1 MKDLTNQEEA
11 NVRAALQF
19 LRLRLG
25 GWASLAK
32 AIGFKEA
39 TLANV
44 TKKGRGVSASMAMRV
59 AKLVHVGVDDLL
71 TGKFPPPGTC
81 PYCGHSDPS
90 KTPPEHA
97 TNALG

>member
-1 MKDLTNQEEA
+1 MNDLTSQEEA

-19 LRLRLG
+19 LRLRFG

-32 AIGFKEA
+32 ALRFKEK
-39 TLANV
+39 TLGNV
-44 TKKGRGVSASMAMRV
+44 AKGRGVSASMAVRV
-59 AKLVHVGVDDLL
+59 AKLVNMGVDDLL
-71 TGKFPPPGTC
+71 AGKFPPPGTC
-81 PYCGHSDPS
+81 PYCRHSDPS